1 LQESRV
7 TGREFEK
14 LARKHLLPHLPG
26 VALKGGDLY
35 ALPVDRLWRRLE
47 PVRLGF
53 SRESFTIVCSVSPLY
68 VPETI
73 HAYPTGL
80 GDRLPILAGVGDRW
94 WEWTPA
100 AEQSATEM
108 MRDVL
113 AMIQDVG
120 VPFLNKLATPEA
132 VAQKLAQNPSRPD
145 DPHTVEALAY
155 SLILSGAALA
165 PHLPLCGV
173 GLRAVRRGRGAIPRL
188 ADHRRRDTT
197 LGSVAARCPR
207 GATRLAPRSGRQDT
221 ARLALVAGSSGRRLA
236 STLDVVEL
244 APLLGNQH

>member
-1 LQESRV
+1 M

-26 VALKGGDLY
+26 FALKGGHLY
-35 ALPVDRLWRRLE
+35 ALPVDRLWRRFDLYAS
-47 PVRLGF
+47 GF

-80 GDRLPILAGVGDRW
+80 GDRLPILAGGGDRW

-100 AEQSATEM
+100 AEESEIEM

-113 AMIQDVG
+113 AMVQDVG
-120 VPFLNKLATPEA
+120 LPFLSKLATPEA
-132 VAQKLAQNPSRPD
+132 VAQRLAQHPSRLD

-155 SLILSGAALA
+155 SLILSGKTAAAGESLA
-165 PHLPLCGV
+165 HL
-173 GLRAVRRGRGAIPRL
+173 RRI
-188 ADHRRRDTT
+188 T
-197 LGSVAARCPR
+197 LHDGIGGQP
-207 GATRLAPRSGRQDT
+207 PEDW
-221 ARLALVAGSSGRRLA
+221 
-236 STLDVVEL
+236 EL
-244 APLLGNQH
+244 AVGKRGDAVADALRRSSAEAASMLDRWNDEQRAQLRLKRYS